1 MITHRTRN
9 KPDRDYVRKEAN
21 LEQQNRVTT
30 MQEMKM

>member
-1 MITHRTRN
+1 MITHGTRN